1 MNYIYNFELNLLFG
15 DEDTP
20 KKILEVISPETD
32 SGKIQRSE
40 TNVRLKKDMLSI
52 TINAKDLTALR
63 ASFNTLLK
71 PIMLSKRL
79 LEVF

>member
-1 MNYIYNFELNLLFG
+1 MTYIYDFELKLFFE
-15 DEDTP
+15 DEEIP
-20 KKILEVISPETD
+20 KQILEVISPDMT

-52 TINAKDLTALR
+52 TIKAKDLTALR

>member
-1 MNYIYNFELNLLFG
+1 MNYIYDFELNLFFK
-15 DEDTP
+15 DEKTP
-20 KKILEVISPETD
+20 KKVLEVISPEMNSVKT
-32 SGKIQRSE
+32 QRSE
-40 TNVRLKKDMLSI
+40 TNVKLKKDMLSI
-52 TINAKDLTALR
+52 HIKAKDLTALR

>member
-1 MNYIYNFELNLLFG
+1 MSTVYDFELNLFFE

-20 KKILEVISPETD
+20 QKILEVISPEMN
-32 SGKIQRSE
+32 SGKTQRSE

-52 TINAKDLTALR
+52 TIKAKDLTALR
-63 ASFNTLLK
+63 ASFNTILK

>member
-1 MNYIYNFELNLLFG
+1 MIHTYNFELNLLFE

-20 KKILEVISPETD
+20 KKILEVMSPEMNSGRTD
-32 SGKIQRSE
+32 RSE

-52 TINAKDLTALR
+52 NIKAKDLTALR

>member
-1 MNYIYNFELNLLFG
+1 MSNVYNFELTLFFD

-20 KKILEVISPETD
+20 KKILEIISPEMN
-32 SGKIQRSE
+32 SGKTLRSE

-52 TINAKDLTALR
+52 NIKAKDLTALR

>member
-1 MNYIYNFELNLLFG
+1 MNYIYDFELNLFFK
-15 DEDTP
+15 DEETP
-20 KKILEVISPETD
+20 KKILEVIFPEINSVKT
-32 SGKIQRSE
+32 QRSE

-52 TINAKDLTALR
+52 HIKAKDLTALR

>member
-1 MNYIYNFELNLLFG
+1 MNYIYGFELNLFF
-15 DEDTP
+15 EDTEIP
-20 KKILEVISPETD
+20 EKILEVISMETNQR
-32 SGKIQRSE
+32 KTNRSE

-52 TINAKDLTALR
+52 NIKAKDLTALR

-71 PIMLSKRL
+71 SIMLSKRL